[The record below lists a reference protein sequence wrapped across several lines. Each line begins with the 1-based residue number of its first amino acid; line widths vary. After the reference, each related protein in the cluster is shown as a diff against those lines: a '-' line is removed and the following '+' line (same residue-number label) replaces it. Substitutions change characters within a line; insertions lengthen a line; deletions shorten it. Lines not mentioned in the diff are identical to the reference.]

1 MAFREQQKLIEELR
15 KFERKMNP
23 KELEE
28 YKLFV
33 KRNKDDE
40 DFDTLS
46 LSRLRELYQKYY
58 VPPDKSKLDALFK
71 KDNQ

>member
-15 KFERKMNP
+15 KFEKKMNP

-71 KDNQ
+71 KNNQ